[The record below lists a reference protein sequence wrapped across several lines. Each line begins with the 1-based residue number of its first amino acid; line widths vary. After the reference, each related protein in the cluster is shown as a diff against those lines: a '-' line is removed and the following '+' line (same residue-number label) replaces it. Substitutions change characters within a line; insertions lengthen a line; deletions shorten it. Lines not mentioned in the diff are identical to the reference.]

1 MASSYPLASWRF
13 NRDLGA
19 RMMGPLTVYHTEASM
34 GWGGQEI
41 RILGEMTALRDRG
54 YALGLIAQHGA
65 EIVARAAAAG
75 FTVHQVRMRGAVDF
89 LAVAQV
95 AGILRGAQV
104 RLVNTHSS
112 VDAWVAG
119 WAARLVRIPILRT
132 RHLAIPLKPQP
143 LAPRVYTWMAD
154 RVVTTGEDGRRLL
167 LEQAGLAPDRVTV
180 VSTGVDVSRFD
191 PGRVDG
197 VAARRALGLPPE
209 APAIGVVAVLRLH
222 KGHIPLLRAM
232 ATPALADRK
241 VHLLVAGSGPMGE
254 YLQDLARSLGIAS
267 RVHFLGHRE
276 DVPEI
281 LAASNVVI
289 LPSTQSEGVPQTI
302 LQAFALER
310 PVVASDVAGIRQ
322 VVRDGETG
330 LLVPPE
336 NPDALAEAIVR
347 LLEAPALGRALG
359 TAGRALVCAEYSVER
374 MADAMEA
381 VYRELLGEACAS
393 SV

>member
-1 MASSYPLASWRF
+1 
-13 NRDLGA
+13 
-19 RMMGPLTVYHTEASM
+19 
-34 GWGGQEI
+34 
-41 RILGEMTALRDRG
+41 
-54 YALGLIAQHGA
+54 
-65 EIVARAAAAG
+65 
-75 FTVHQVRMRGAVDF
+75 
-89 LAVAQV
+89 
-95 AGILRGAQV
+95 
-104 RLVNTHSS
+104 
-112 VDAWVAG
+112 
-119 WAARLVRIPILRT
+119 
-132 RHLAIPLKPQP
+132 
-143 LAPRVYTWMAD
+143 
-154 RVVTTGEDGRRLL
+154 
-167 LEQAGLAPDRVTV
+167 
-180 VSTGVDVSRFD
+180 
-191 PGRVDG
+191 
-197 VAARRALGLPPE
+197 
-209 APAIGVVAVLRLH
+209 
-222 KGHIPLLRAM
+222 
-232 ATPALADRK
+232 
-241 VHLLVAGSGPMGE
+241 
-254 YLQDLARSLGIAS
+254 LGIAS

-336 NPDALAEAIVR
+336 DPDALAEAIDR

-359 TAGRALVCAEYSVER
+359 KAGRALVCAEYSVER

>member
-1 MASSYPLASWRF
+1 
-13 NRDLGA
+13 
-19 RMMGPLTVYHTEASM
+19 MMGPLTIYHTEASM

-41 RILGEMTALRDRG
+41 RILSEMTALQDRG
-54 YALGLIAQHGA
+54 YRLGLITQPGA
-65 EIVARAAAAG
+65 EIAARVAAAG
-75 FTVHQVRMRGAVDF
+75 FKVHHVRMRGAVDF

-95 AGILRGAQV
+95 AGILRGAQA

-119 WAARLVRIPILRT
+119 WAARLVRIPVLRT
-132 RHLAIPLKPQP
+132 RHLAIPLKRQP

-154 RVVTTGEDGRRLL
+154 RVVTTGEAGRRLL
-167 LEQAGLAPDRVTV
+167 LEQADVVPDRVTV
-180 VSTGVDVSRFD
+180 VPTGVDVTHFD

-197 VAARRALGLPPE
+197 LAARRALGLLPE
-209 APAIGVVAVLRLH
+209 APVIGIVAVLRLH

-232 ATPALADRK
+232 ATPSLADRK
-241 VHLLVAGSGPMGE
+241 VQLLIAGSGPMGD
-254 YLQDLARSLGIAS
+254 YLRDLAGSLGIAS

-281 LAASNVVI
+281 LAASDVVV
-289 LPSTQSEGVPQTI
+289 LPSTRDEGVPQTI

-330 LLVPPE
+330 LLVYPE
-336 NPDALAEAIVR
+336 DPDALAKCIVR
-347 LLEAPALGRALG
+347 LLDTPALGRALG
-359 TAGRALVCAEYSVER
+359 TAGRALVCAEHSVER
-374 MADAMEA
+374 MADAMER
-381 VYRELLGEACAS
+381 VYRALLGEACES
-393 SV
+393 SA